1 MGNKILNPCFLF
13 IFLIVICVFIFR
25 FARLE
30 KDVEKLQKELTLA
43 AAEKIQLEE
52 KVTFAKQETSEK
64 TKELEGQL
72 EQMAERISRADEQEQ
87 MLTDVIEQKLHLE
100 EHVELLK
107 AQQEKEMSEQKLIIE
122 ARFEQLTTEKDNE
135 IGKLLTEIE
144 NVQQLLTEKSRG
156 VEEEKLTIEAR
167 FEQLTTEKD
176 NEIGKLLTEI
186 ENVQQLLTEKSRGV
200 EEKEA
205 MLTQVF
211 EEKRIVEERLNILK
225 AEKDGEIDKLNSEI
239 EVLRD
244 EVANKLR
251 FIEERETVLAEFEKQ
266 KCEAM
271 ERYDKLKLSH
281 DDEVKDLN
289 QELEKVRAEMREA
302 MADVEEKENMLTD
315 VDKCVLESVKL
326 EEIQKTD
333 DRLKDLEN
341 ELCETTRKLEEK
353 ENVLNE
359 MMQLKSEAEEKFEV
373 LKQEKETEIEQLK
386 QELQKTVTR
395 DDHCIQTLDSED
407 KQVMLLKANV
417 VI

>member
-1 MGNKILNPCFLF
+1 M
-13 IFLIVICVFIFR
+13 
-25 FARLE
+25 E
-30 KDVEKLQKELTLA
+30 KFQKELTLA

-64 TKELEGQL
+64 TKELEGQI

-107 AQQEKEMSEQKLIIE
+107 AQQEKEMSEEKLIIE
-122 ARFEQLTTEKDNE
+122 ARFEQLTFEKDNE

-144 NVQQLLTEKSRG
+144 NVQQLLTE
-156 VEEEKLTIEAR
+156 T
-167 FEQLTTEKD
+167 
-176 NEIGKLLTEI
+176 
-186 ENVQQLLTEKSRGV
+186 SRGV

-205 MLTQVF
+205 MLAQVF
-211 EEKRIVEERLNILK
+211 EEKRIVEERLDILK
-225 AEKDGEIDKLNSEI
+225 AEKVGEIDKLNSEI

-251 FIEERETVLAEFEKQ
+251 FIVERETVLAEFEKQ
-266 KCEAM
+266 KCEAV
-271 ERYDKLKLSH
+271 ERCEKLKSSH

-289 QELEKVRAEMREA
+289 QELEKVRAEMRKA
-302 MADVEEKENMLTD
+302 MADVEVKENMLTD
-315 VDKCVLESVKL
+315 VDKCELESVKL
-326 EEIQKTD
+326 EETQKID

-341 ELCETTRKLEEK
+341 ELCERTRTLEEK
-353 ENVLNE
+353 ENLLNE

-386 QELQKTVTR
+386 QELQKTVAR
-395 DDHCIQTLDSED
+395 DDHFNQILDSED

>member
-87 MLTDVIEQKLHLE
+87 MLTDVMEQKLHLE

-156 VEEEKLTIEAR
+156 VDEEKLTIEAR

-225 AEKDGEIDKLNSEI
+225 AEKDGEIDTLNSEI

-271 ERYDKLKLSH
+271 ERCDKLKSSH

-289 QELEKVRAEMREA
+289 QELEKVRAELREA
-302 MADVEEKENMLTD
+302 MADVEEKENMLTN
-315 VDKCVLESVKL
+315 VDNCELESVKF
-326 EEIQKTD
+326 EEIQKID
-333 DRLKDLEN
+333 DRFKDLEN
-341 ELCETTRKLEEK
+341 ELCERTRTLEEK
-353 ENVLNE
+353 ENLLNE

-386 QELQKTVTR
+386 QELQKAVTR
-395 DDHCIQTLDSED
+395 EDHCNQTLDSED

>member
-72 EQMAERISRADEQEQ
+72 EQIAERISRADEQEQ

-100 EHVELLK
+100 EHVEFLK

-156 VEEEKLTIEAR
+156 VEE
-167 FEQLTTEKD
+167 
-176 NEIGKLLTEI
+176 
-186 ENVQQLLTEKSRGV
+186 
-200 EEKEA
+200 KEA
-205 MLTQVF
+205 MLIQVF

-225 AEKDGEIDKLNSEI
+225 AEKDGEIDTLNSEI

-244 EVANKLR
+244 EAANKLR

-315 VDKCVLESVKL
+315 VDKCELESVKL
-326 EEIQKTD
+326 EEIQKIK
-333 DRLKDLEN
+333 DRLNDLEN
-341 ELCETTRKLEEK
+341 ELCERTRTLEEK
-353 ENVLNE
+353 ENLLNE
-359 MMQLKSEAEEKFEV
+359 IMQLKSEAEEKFEV

-395 DDHCIQTLDSED
+395 DDHCNQTLDSED

>member
-1 MGNKILNPCFLF
+1 M
-13 IFLIVICVFIFR
+13 
-25 FARLE
+25 
-30 KDVEKLQKELTLA
+30 EKLQKELTLA
-43 AAEKIQLEE
+43 AAEKVQLGE

-144 NVQQLLTEKSRG
+144 NVQQLLTEKSRD
-156 VEEEKLTIEAR
+156 VEEEKLIIEAR

-244 EVANKLR
+244 EAANKLL

-271 ERYDKLKLSH
+271 ERYDKLKSSH

-315 VDKCVLESVKL
+315 VDKCELESVKL

-341 ELCETTRKLEEK
+341 ELCERTRTLEEK